1 MSGKILII
9 EDEKRLRT
17 NMEILLTDEGYQVV
31 TAGNGKE
38 GLQYLT
44 QEPFDLIITD
54 IVMDDMNGFEVMEH
68 VAAYGLDTL
77 VIVITG
83 FASADSAIQALR
95 QGAYDY
101 IAKPFDME
109 MMKIS
114 IKRALEKVRLQHEL
128 KTHMQ
133 ELEQRVAERTKA
145 LEESNSQLNLSL
157 EELKATQ
164 ERLIQSEKLS
174 ALGELLSG
182 VAHELNNPLTSV
194 LGYAEVLA
202 ASQLRHPEALSM
214 VKRMRQEAVR
224 CSHIVKN
231 FLSFARKQ
239 KPEKKF
245 VDMNAIC
252 LQTLDLLAYQLKVNN
267 ITTVKHLDETLP
279 KTMAD
284 GPQLQQIFINM
295 FSNAYQAMVE
305 YQGQGQLMIAT
316 AYDSQKIYIQIVDN
330 GPGIPPENLHR
341 IFDPFYTTKE
351 RGTGLGLSLSYG
363 IIKEHGGEI
372 SVTSTLG
379 QGTVFT
385 IELPVVAEVRP
396 NSEASPQL
404 SSMTALTSK
413 KVLII
418 DDEQSILNLFM
429 NILHSLGHQP
439 DVTRYGQEA
448 LQKMTSQDY
457 DLIICDMKM
466 PGIDGRGVYHLLKNN
481 RPELIDRLVFTS
493 GDTMNE
499 ANRTFW
505 EESGCPFLPKPFLLE
520 EFQRVFY
527 QGLLRGGRA
536 G

>member
-1 MSGKILII
+1 MSGNILVI

-17 NMEILLTDEGYQVV
+17 NMEILLTDEGYRVV
-31 TAGNGKE
+31 TAESGKE

-54 IVMDDMNGFEVMEH
+54 IVMDDTNGFEVMEH
-68 VAAYGLDTL
+68 VATHGLDTL

-83 FASADSAIQALR
+83 FASTDSAIQALR

-101 IAKPFDME
+101 IAKPFDIE
-109 MMKIS
+109 MIKIS
-114 IKRALEKVRLQHEL
+114 IKRALEKVHLQRQL

-133 ELEQRVAERTKA
+133 ELEQRVVERTKA
-145 LEESNSQLNLSL
+145 LEESNSQLSLSL
-157 EELKATQ
+157 ADLKAAQ

-194 LGYAEVLA
+194 LGYAEVLV

-214 VKRMRQEAVR
+214 VKRVRQEAVR

-239 KPEKKF
+239 KPEKKSI
-245 VDMNAIC
+245 DINAIC

-267 ITTVKHLDETLP
+267 ITTVKQLDETLP

-305 YQGQGQLMIAT
+305 REGQGQLMITT
-316 AYDSQKIYIQIVDN
+316 AHDSQKIYIHIADN

-351 RGTGLGLSLSYG
+351 KGTGLGLSLSYG

-372 SVTSTLG
+372 SVTSIVN
-379 QGTVFT
+379 QGTTFT
-385 IELPVVAEVRP
+385 IEIPIVAEVRS
-396 NSEASPQL
+396 NGETSASL
-404 SSMTALTSK
+404 SSMIALRPK
-413 KVLII
+413 KVLVV
-418 DDEQSILNLFM
+418 DDEQTVLNLFM
-429 NILHSLGHQP
+429 NLLHSFGHQP

-448 LQKMTSQDY
+448 LQKITSEDY

-466 PGIDGRGVYHLLKNN
+466 PGVDGRGVYHFLQAN
-481 RPELIDRLVFTS
+481 RPELINRLVFAS

-499 ANRTFW
+499 ANRTFL

>member
-1 MSGKILII
+1 MSGKILVI

-17 NMEILLTDEGYQVV
+17 NMGILLTDEGYHVV
-31 TAGNGKE
+31 TVGNGKE

-68 VAAYGLDTL
+68 IAMHGLDTL

-83 FASADSAIQALR
+83 FASTDSAIQALR

-109 MMKIS
+109 MMQIS
-114 IKRALEKVRLQHEL
+114 IKRALEKVRLQREL
-128 KTHMQ
+128 KAHLQ
-133 ELEQRVAERTKA
+133 ELEQRVAERTQA
-145 LEESNSQLNLSL
+145 LEESNKQLNLSL
-157 EELKATQ
+157 AKLKATQ

-214 VKRMRQEAVR
+214 VKRVRQEAVR

-245 VDMNAIC
+245 VDINAIC

-267 ITTVKHLDETLP
+267 ITTVKQLDETLP

-284 GPQLQQIFINM
+284 EPQLQQILINI

-305 YQGQGQLMIAT
+305 YQGQGQLMIET
-316 AYDSQKIYIQIVDN
+316 AYDSQKIYVKISDN
-330 GPGIPPENLHR
+330 GPGIPSENLHR

-351 RGTGLGLSLSYG
+351 KGTGLGLSLSYG

-372 SVTSTLG
+372 AVTSTLE
-379 QGTVFT
+379 QGTTFT
-385 IELPVVAEVRP
+385 IELPIIAEVRP
-396 NSEASPQL
+396 NGETNARL
-404 SSMTALTSK
+404 SSMIVLNSK

-418 DDEQSILNLFM
+418 DDERSILNLFM
-429 NILHSLGHQP
+429 NLLYSLGHQP
-439 DVTRYGQEA
+439 DVTQHGQEA
-448 LQKMTSQDY
+448 LQKITSQDY

-466 PGIDGRGVYHLLKNN
+466 PGVDGRGVYHFLKNN
-481 RPELIDRLVFTS
+481 HPELIDRLVFTS

-499 ANRTFW
+499 ANRTFL
-505 EESGCPFLPKPFLLE
+505 EESGCLFLPKPFLLE

-527 QGLLRGGRA
+527 QGLLRCGRA